1 VQFLRAWSRRAPLP
15 VYWGYRSA
23 LADTSY
29 FARLPIRR
37 LHPVKRFSLLNEADA
52 DSALLMGDAARAMTR
67 ARELLAGSR
76 HLIDQPLYIDMMVG
90 RYMLQRGARLL
101 VRAAQQGDEPMLA
114 GAAKRL
120 DAMVES
126 NYALSREERRFLQ
139 DLADTPEDGRLLEF
153 VADRSLPAAIR
164 AETPLT
170 TMVTAA
176 CRSPREMMFGLSSA
190 RRAAFEEMMTAIS
203 DIPRM
208 AEMTPFMR
216 RALETFES
224 PERFLAGLNAPR
236 SNDVA
241 HTVPLLLVP
250 SSLRARVEFCR
261 DQGL

>member
-1 VQFLRAWSRRAPLP
+1 
-15 VYWGYRSA
+15 
-23 LADTSY
+23 
-29 FARLPIRR
+29 
-37 LHPVKRFSLLNEADA
+37 
-52 DSALLMGDAARAMTR
+52 
-67 ARELLAGSR
+67 
-76 HLIDQPLYIDMMVG
+76 
-90 RYMLQRGARLL
+90 
-101 VRAAQQGDEPMLA
+101 
-114 GAAKRL
+114 
-120 DAMVES
+120 MVES

-236 SNDVA
+236 SNDAA